1 LSFHVSTEVAGES
14 TVGLT
19 SRGLVRTRA
28 LPREVERLEG

>member
-1 LSFHVSTEVAGES
+1 MSPHVSTEVAGES

-28 LPREVERLEG
+28 LIGEVERLEG